1 PGWSRMKDAAADQR
15 YGKILAARFRRVS
28 GPPAWSKGT
37 YFKGAESGG
46 ALLDMH
52 IHDTDFI
59 QFVFGAPRRVF
70 STGLTRYSGAIDHVV
85 TQYEVA
91 GDAVVSAEASWLMGD
106 AFGFN
111 MAYTV
116 NFERATA
123 DYDLSRGAEALRIY
137 EEGQP
142 ARVEAIT
149 GEDGYVG
156 ELSHFL
162 ACI

>member
-1 PGWSRMKDAAADQR
+1 AGGRRAVERRRECRRSEPGAARPEHGPGHEGLSRGAREPGCARRGHLPADVVPRGGGDRGARGRQACRLREAAGPDLRPVLKDAAADQR

-85 TQYEVA
+85 TQYE
-91 GDAVVSAEASWLMGD
+91 
-106 AFGFN
+106 
-111 MAYTV
+111 
-116 NFERATA
+116 
-123 DYDLSRGAEALRIY
+123 
-137 EEGQP
+137 
-142 ARVEAIT
+142 
-149 GEDGYVG
+149 
-156 ELSHFL
+156 
-162 ACI
+162 